1 MLKSSPVLFS
11 VLYILGIGTAYA
23 DADMFRIIENF
34 EAGEIAKCERMHRSP
49 FSYQPVDPEQWGRM
63 AGTCGRS
70 CKETAAQ
77 FKTPIKNGCP
87 VVSEDDY

>member
-1 MLKSSPVLFS
+1 MLKSSAVLFS
-11 VLYILGIGTAYA
+11 VLCISGIQPVYA
-23 DADMFRIIENF
+23 DADMFRIIEHF
-34 EAGEIAKCERMHRSP
+34 EKGEIDRRDRMHRSP
-49 FSYQPVDPEQWGRM
+49 FAYQPVDPDEWGRM

-87 VVSEDDY
+87 VVSEDEY